1 MLEPLDGQIIGGC
14 RIIQQ
19 VGKGGMSTI
28 YLGRQVSVGRDVVL
42 KVLSP
47 SLLSDDTFME
57 RFTREVEITARLQ
70 HPHIIPIYDYGQ
82 HDGLPYIVMAY
93 IQRGSLDHLIKR
105 ERLGLGPV
113 ARIISQVA
121 EALDF
126 AHGYGVIHR
135 DVKPPNILLDVQ
147 QNAILTDFGVSR
159 VISETQNLT
168 GDMIVGTPF
177 YIAPEMLNDDS
188 VITPSVDIYA
198 LGVTLYQALAGK
210 PPFTG
215 PTTAQIMW
223 AHVNAPVPSL
233 AEARPDLPPELDAI
247 LQKALAKTPSARYR
261 TVAEMVDDIK
271 AVASGRSSKAAHST
285 VTLPVSER
293 LLHAR
298 DLQDAVHRALNQVV
312 KISRPDGGTG
322 TGIYLPGNQV
332 ISCLHVVDGSPGI
345 YVSFRTG
352 EQIEA
357 DVAAVDNQLDLALL
371 VLRSTPTTL
380 TDEQLD
386 GIVLHADPVEPG
398 AALAAIGHPLG
409 LDWSVTGGH
418 YNALRQPGEEPL
430 PRFGIALMVPLVQV
444 DVVINAGNSGGP
456 IIDAQGHLVGLAD
469 SIINP
474 AVANNIG
481 FAIEGQAVMAFWQ
494 QHKGDSVP
502 LVAYSCRH
510 HHAEGERYCPL
521 SGKPIQKADCIPLPT
536 ADAVR
541 YSCGHIHEPGLEYC
555 PLLGKPAYEIDEPP
569 EPHAEA
575 VPTIVPPAACTNC
588 GHAYPVTSDMC
599 PKCGKPRHRIV

>member
-1 MLEPLDGQIIGGC
+1 MSESLDGQIIGGC
-14 RIIQQ
+14 RIIQEI
-19 VGKGGMSTI
+19 GKGGMSTI

-57 RFTREVEITARLQ
+57 RFTREVETTAQLQ

-82 HDGLPYIVMAY
+82 HEGLPYIVMAY
-93 IQRGSLDHLIKR
+93 IRGGSLEHLIKR
-105 ERLGLGPV
+105 QNLGLGLV
-113 ARIISQVA
+113 ARIVGQVA

-135 DVKPPNILLDVQ
+135 DVKPQNILLDVQ

-159 VISETQNLT
+159 VISETQRLT

-188 VITPSVDIYA
+188 VITTAVDVYA

-210 PPFTG
+210 PPFVG
-215 PTTAQIMW
+215 HTTAQVMW
-223 AHVNAPVPSL
+223 AHVNAPVPLL
-233 AEARPDLPPELDAI
+233 AEARPDLSPDVDAV
-247 LQKALAKTPSARYR
+247 LQKALAKTPVDRYQ
-261 TVAEMVDDIK
+261 TVTEMADDLT
-271 AVASGRSSKAAHST
+271 AVASGRPPKVAHTGVVPLLST
-285 VTLPVSER
+285 HSV
-293 LLHAR
+293 HAR

-322 TGIYLPGNQV
+322 TGVYLPGDQV

-345 YVSFRTG
+345 YVTFHTD

-357 DVAAVDNQLDLALL
+357 DAVAVDNQLDLALIK
-371 VLRSTPTTL
+371 LRSTPTSL
-380 TDEQLD
+380 TSEQLD
-386 GIVLHADPVEPG
+386 GIVLHAEPVEPG
-398 AALAAIGHPLG
+398 DPLAAIGHPLG

-418 YNALRQPGEEPL
+418 YNALRLPGEEPL
-430 PRFGIALMVPLVQV
+430 PRFGIALVAPLVQV

-456 IIDAQGHLVGLAD
+456 IIDPQGHLIGLAD

-481 FAIEGQAVMAFWQ
+481 FAIEGQTVLTFWEE
-494 QHKGDSVP
+494 HKGDAVP

-510 HHAEGERYCPL
+510 HHADDEHYCPL
-521 SGKPIQKADCIPLPT
+521 TGKPIQKVDPIPMPT
-536 ADAVR
+536 ANAVR
-541 YSCGHIHEPGLEYC
+541 YSCGHIHEPGLDYC
-555 PLLGKPAYEIDEPP
+555 SLTGKPAYEIDELS
-569 EPHAEA
+569 EPHANA
-575 VPTIVPPAACTNC
+575 VPTTTPPVACTNC
-588 GHAYPVTSDMC
+588 GYDYPITAEMC
-599 PKCGKPRHRIV
+599 PKCGKPRRRMP

>member
-1 MLEPLDGQIIGGC
+1 MLKSLNGQIIGGC

-57 RFTREVEITARLQ
+57 RFTREVETTARLQ

-82 HDGLPYIVMAY
+82 HEGLPYIVMAY
-93 IQRGSLDHLIKR
+93 IRSGSLDHLIKR
-105 ERLGLGPV
+105 ERLELGPV
-113 ARIISQVA
+113 TRIIGQVA

-147 QNAILTDFGVSR
+147 QNAILSDFGVAR
-159 VISETQNLT
+159 VISETQHLT
-168 GDMIVGTPF
+168 GDMIIGTPF

-188 VITPSVDIYA
+188 VVTTAVDIYA

-210 PPFTG
+210 PPFVG
-215 PTTAQIMW
+215 HTTAQIMW
-223 AHVNAPVPSL
+223 AHVNAPIPLL
-233 AEARPDLPPELDAI
+233 AEARPDLPADVDVI

-261 TVAEMVDDIK
+261 TVAEMVDDLA
-271 AVASGRSSKAAHST
+271 AVASGRSLKAAQST
-285 VTLPVSER
+285 VALPKSEQSPP
-293 LLHAR
+293 AR

-332 ISCLHVVDGSPGI
+332 MSCLHVVDGSPGI
-345 YVSFRTG
+345 YVTFHSG
-352 EQIEA
+352 ERIEA
-357 DVAAVDNQLDLALL
+357 DVVAVENQLDLALL
-371 VLRSTPTTL
+371 LLRSTPATL
-380 TDEQLD
+380 TGEQLD
-386 GIVLHADPVEPG
+386 GIVLHTEPVKPG
-398 AALAAIGHPLG
+398 DVLAAIGHPLG

-430 PRFGIALMVPLVQV
+430 PRFGIVLTAPLVQV

-456 IIDAQGHLVGLAD
+456 IIDAGGHLIGLAD

-481 FAIEGQAVMAFWQ
+481 FAIEGQTVLAFWQ
-494 QHKGDSVP
+494 EHKEDAVP
-502 LVAYSCRH
+502 LAAYSCKH
-510 HHAEGERYCPL
+510 HHADGERYCPL
-521 SGKPIQKADCIPLPT
+521 TGKPVQKVDPIPMST
-536 ADAVR
+536 AAAMR

-555 PLLGKPAYEIDEPP
+555 PLTGKPAYEIDELP
-569 EPHAEA
+569 EMHAAA
-575 VPTIVPPAACTNC
+575 VPTTVLPAACTNC
-588 GHAYPVTSDMC
+588 GYDYPITAEMC
-599 PKCGKPRHRIV
+599 PKCGKPRHRIS